1 LAACFWCW
9 RVQYCCIVS
18 PSFRLRLA
26 LAVEATVDG
35 FPKPVRVTVID
46 LSVGGCRL
54 SAGSIFLTGSE
65 IRFSLPAGGRNVP
78 IIGKIRHNS
87 GGSADSLEYGVEF
100 AKLAP
105 DDSKVLDRF
114 LEEERLKSAAA
125 DSAVRVETEFDV
137 TCSMAGAK
145 DEINALALDL
155 SRGGMRLAFEKRIA
169 EGSTLSMK
177 FALPDGEARRPLQ
190 VRGKVVHATH
200 QFREFHH
207 SVVFVDIS
215 PAIGDEIE
223 RFVRALR
230 LNQR

>member
-1 LAACFWCW
+1 M
-9 RVQYCCIVS
+9 S

-26 LAVEATVDG
+26 SAVEATVDG

-46 LSVGGCRL
+46 LSSGGCRL
-54 SAGSIFLTGSE
+54 RAASILLTGSE
-65 IRFSLPAGGRNVP
+65 IRFKLPAGERNIP
-78 IIGKIRHNS
+78 IVGKIRHNS
-87 GGSADSLEYGVEF
+87 GSSGNSLEYGVEF

-105 DDSKVLDRF
+105 DDDKVLGRF

-125 DSAVRVETEFDV
+125 DSAIRVETEFNV
-137 TCSMAGAK
+137 TCTVAGTK

-169 EGSTLSMK
+169 EGSTLSMQ
-177 FALPDGEARRPLQ
+177 FTLPNGEAARSLQ
-190 VRGKVVHATH
+190 VRGKVVHATQ

-223 RFVRALR
+223 RVVRALR

>member
-1 LAACFWCW
+1 
-9 RVQYCCIVS
+9 VS

-26 LAVEATVDG
+26 SAVEATVDG

-46 LSVGGCRL
+46 LSSGGCRL
-54 SAGSIFLTGSE
+54 RAASILLTGSE
-65 IRFSLPAGGRNVP
+65 IRFKLPAGERNIP
-78 IIGKIRHNS
+78 IVGKIRHNS
-87 GGSADSLEYGVEF
+87 GSSGNSLEYGVEF

-105 DDSKVLDRF
+105 DDDKVLGRF

-125 DSAVRVETEFDV
+125 DSAIRVETEFNV
-137 TCSMAGAK
+137 TCTVAGTK

-169 EGSTLSMK
+169 EGSTLSMQ
-177 FALPDGEARRPLQ
+177 FTLPNGEAARSLQ
-190 VRGKVVHATH
+190 VRGKVVHATQ

-223 RFVRALR
+223 RVVRALR

>member
-1 LAACFWCW
+1 M
-9 RVQYCCIVS
+9 S

-35 FPKPVRVTVID
+35 YPKPVRVTVID
-46 LSVGGCRL
+46 LSLGGCRL
-54 SAGSIFLTGSE
+54 RSASILLTGSE
-65 IRFSLPAGGRNVP
+65 IRFKLPTGERNVP
-78 IIGKIRHNS
+78 VVGKIRHNS
-87 GGSADSLEYGVEF
+87 GSSADSLEYGVEF
-100 AKLAP
+100 AKFAP
-105 DDSKVLDRF
+105 GDSVVLERF
-114 LEEERLKSAAA
+114 LEEEHSKSAAA
-125 DSAVRVETEFDV
+125 DSAIRVETEFNV
-137 TCSMAGAK
+137 TCSMVGTK
-145 DEINALALDL
+145 DAINALALDL

-169 EGSTLSMK
+169 EGSTLNMQ
-177 FALPDGEARRPLQ
+177 FALPNDEAGRPMRL
-190 VRGKVVHATH
+190 RGKVVHATQ

>member
-1 LAACFWCW
+1 
-9 RVQYCCIVS
+9 VS

-35 FPKPVRVTVID
+35 FPKPLRVTVID
-46 LSVGGCRL
+46 LSTGGCRL
-54 SAGSIFLTGSE
+54 RAASILLTGSE
-65 IRFSLPAGGRNVP
+65 IRFKLPTGERNVP
-78 IIGKIRHNS
+78 VVGKIRHNS
-87 GGSADSLEYGVEF
+87 GSSADSLEYGVEF

-105 DDSKVLDRF
+105 GDDNALARF

-125 DSAVRVETEFDV
+125 DSAIRVETEFNV
-137 TCSMAGAK
+137 TCSIAGTK
-145 DEINALALDL
+145 DEIHALALDL
-155 SRGGMRLAFEKRIA
+155 SRGGMRLAFEKWIV
-169 EGSTLSMK
+169 EGSTLSMQ
-177 FALPDGEARRPLQ
+177 FTLPNGEAGRPVRL
-190 VRGKVVHATH
+190 RGKVVHATQ

-223 RFVRALR
+223 RVVRALR

>member
-1 LAACFWCW
+1 
-9 RVQYCCIVS
+9 VS

-26 LAVEATVDG
+26 IGVEATVDG

-46 LSVGGCRL
+46 LSLGGCRL
-54 SAGSIFLTGSE
+54 SAASILLTGSE
-65 IRFSLPAGGRNVP
+65 IRFDLPTGGRDIRIV
-78 IIGKIRHNS
+78 GKIRHNS
-87 GGSADSLEYGVEF
+87 ASSADSLEYGVEF

-105 DDSKVLDRF
+105 DDSNVLDRF
-114 LEEERLKSAAA
+114 LEEERSKSAAA
-125 DSAVRVETEFDV
+125 DSAIRVDTEFDV
-137 TCSMAGAK
+137 SCSVAGTK

-169 EGSTLSMK
+169 EGS
-177 FALPDGEARRPLQ
+177 ALRMQFRLPNGDAGRALQ
-190 VRGKVVHATH
+190 VRGKVVHATQ

-215 PAIGDEIE
+215 PAVGDEIE